1 MTEWKQVYTEVG
13 WLDWRL
19 ETNDKDQFRI
29 VDMMTGDSIVIEQDD
44 KEEFS
49 RLISLL
55 QDELF
60 QETPELDED

>member
-44 KEEFS
+44 KEEFL